1 MMNSESDI
9 NKQGLMA
16 SLQYYEKAIAAD
28 SNFAEA
34 YAGLA
39 NSWYNL
45 CAWGWYKPYY
55 EGVQKA
61 LYFSNKALEIDP
73 DCSEAHAVKGV
84 YLYLSGIQTRRSPQ
98 GITDI
103 TSVES
108 EFFHSTSMVC
118 PVADD
123 NRTH

>member
-1 MMNSESDI
+1 MPNVLETVLTNAEIGKIERKPTQSFEAYDYYLKARFLVNKANDEQRVDI
-9 NKQGLMA
+9 NKEGLMT

-39 NSWYNL
+39 NAWYNL

-61 LYFSNKALEIDP
+61 MRFQQQSPEN
-73 DCSEAHAVKGV
+73 
-84 YLYLSGIQTRRSPQ
+84 RS
-98 GITDI
+98 
-103 TSVES
+103 
-108 EFFHSTSMVC
+108 
-118 PVADD
+118 
-123 NRTH
+123 